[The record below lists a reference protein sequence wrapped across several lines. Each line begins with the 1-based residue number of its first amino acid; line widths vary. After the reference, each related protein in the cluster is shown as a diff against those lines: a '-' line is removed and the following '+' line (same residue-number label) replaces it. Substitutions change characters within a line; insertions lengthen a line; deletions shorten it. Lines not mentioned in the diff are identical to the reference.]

1 MNELNTYVTLV
12 EETPV
17 LLTLFWAFVLVLGAW
32 VANFVVKKVL
42 LRGIAQLIDLRA
54 KGRGNSIIR
63 EGVVPR
69 LANVVPAIVLMV
81 GARHVPNLPETLLTI
96 IENVSVA
103 FIILTVA
110 RALSALLNVMNKIHN
125 SKPEF
130 ANRPIKGYIQVGKIT
145 LFIVAAIMIVATLID
160 KSPVIL
166 LSGLGAMAAVLMLV
180 FQDTLLSFVASVQ
193 ISSADMVRVGDWI
206 EMPHL
211 NADGDVIDIALH
223 TVKVRNWDKTIT
235 TVPTRK
241 LVNESFKNWRGMHES
256 GGRRIKRALYID
268 QASIQFLTEE
278 QMAHLGR
285 FRLLKEYLSNKAEE
299 LAEWNKNLGEPG
311 TEIVNRR
318 RVTNIGTFRKYV
330 ENYLRSHKMIH
341 QDMTLLVRQLAPTP
355 EGLPLE
361 IYCFVNN
368 TAWAIYEGV
377 QSDIFDHL
385 YAIMG
390 EFGLQPFQSPSGHD
404 VVQALEG
411 FSQKQPGKPV
421 TKKTKAKA

>member
-1 MNELNTYVTLV
+1 MNEFSHYVTIV

-17 LLTLFWAFVLVLGAW
+17 MLTAFWLVMLLLGAW
-32 VANFVVKKVL
+32 VANFIVKKVL
-42 LRGIAQLIDLRA
+42 LNGVAQLIDMRA

-63 EGVVPR
+63 TGVVPR
-69 LANVVPAIVLMV
+69 LANVVPALFIGIGVQ
-81 GARHVPNLPETLLTI
+81 HVPNLSDTTTTI
-96 IENVSVA
+96 ILNVATA
-103 FIILTVA
+103 FIILTIA
-110 RALSALLNVMNKIHN
+110 RAISALMNVMNKIHN

-130 ANRPIKGYIQVGKIT
+130 ANRPIKGYIQVGKII
-145 LFIVAAIMIVATLID
+145 LFIVTAILIAATLID

-193 ISSADMVRVGDWI
+193 ISSSDMVRVGDWI
-206 EMPHL
+206 EMPHM

-268 QASIQFLTEE
+268 QNSISFLTEE

-285 FRLLKEYLSNKAEE
+285 FRLLKEYLADKSEE

-311 TEIVNRR
+311 SEIVNRR

-330 ENYLRSHKMIH
+330 ENYLRNHKMVH
-341 QDMTLLVRQLAPTP
+341 QEMTLLVRQLSPTA

-361 IYCFVNN
+361 IYCFTNN
-368 TAWAIYEGV
+368 TAWAVYEGV

-385 YAIMG
+385 YAIMN
-390 EFGLQPFQSPSGHD
+390 EFGLQPFQSPSGQD
-404 VVQALEG
+404 VSHAIEAVAK
-411 FSQKQPGKPV
+411 S
-421 TKKTKAKA
+421 KA